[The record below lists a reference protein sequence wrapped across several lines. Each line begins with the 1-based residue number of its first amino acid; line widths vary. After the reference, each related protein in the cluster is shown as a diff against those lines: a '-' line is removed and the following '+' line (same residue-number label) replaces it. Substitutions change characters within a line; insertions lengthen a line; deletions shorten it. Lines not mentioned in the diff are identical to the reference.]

1 MYFYSCA
8 VCSNKLRLSSSYPR
22 VLSFVLPAHSLSVK
36 GYTFLMHGLNAFLTH
51 PFALKSSTY
60 TKRTSRIW
68 PQHFNHVIP
77 MNWFNTDL
85 NGKIFVLFWGVLI
98 TEGVIVWLI

>member
-8 VCSNKLRLSSSYPR
+8 LCSNKLRLSSSYPR

-36 GYTFLMHGLNAFLTH
+36 GYTLLMYGLNAVLTH

-60 TKRTSRIW
+60 MKRTSRVW
-68 PQHFNHVIP
+68 PQDFNCVTP

-85 NGKIFVLFWGVLI
+85 NGKLFVLMFWGVLI
-98 TEGVIVWLI
+98 TEGVIWLI